1 MAPLSSTG
9 GLPTRP
15 ERNRLRRV
23 AGFIDHLRLNGFV
36 VGLGETQA
44 AAELLAAPDFDLT
57 RTRAGLKALLASSRE
72 EWEQFDALYEAY
84 WFGRGRAARQA
95 SQQHSMRKGHPKN
108 APLPHAWRQHLGMAA
123 NDRAP
128 QIESEGEEPEGGS
141 ATGRLIAA
149 ETPARARADLRHIAD
164 PREIAEA
171 EALAYR
177 LARAMSTR
185 LSRRW
190 RLAHRGRR
198 IDIRRSIRANL
209 GHGGTMLEL
218 FRKGRP
224 QRPVRI
230 VAFVDV
236 SGSMQHYSRFF
247 LQFVKGLVGQWADTD
262 AYLFHTRLVRVTN
275 AMREK
280 NATKAMMQLSLLAEG
295 FGGGTKLAESLAVFN
310 ARYAKRA
317 VNSRTVAMI
326 FSDGYDTGT
335 PAALAT
341 ELARLRKRVPR
352 LVWLNPLLGWANY
365 RPVAASMAAAMPYI
379 DRFAAAN
386 SISALAAIEPELSHL
401 WRTAK

>member
-1 MAPLSSTG
+1 MTPTGSEPGLSIA
-9 GLPTRP
+9 P
-15 ERNRLRRV
+15 ERRPLLPI
-23 AGFIDHLRLNGFV
+23 AGFVDHLRLNGFV

-44 AAELLAAPDFDLT
+44 VAGLLAAPDVDL
-57 RTRAGLKALLASSRE
+57 RQTRASLKVLLASNRD
-72 EWEQFDALYEAY
+72 EWERFDALYEAY
-84 WFGRGRAARQA
+84 WFGRGRQRQA
-95 SQQHSMRKGHPKN
+95 PRNLSRKMPPN
-108 APLPHAWRQHLGMAA
+108 AAPLPDAWQQHFGVAA

-128 QIESEGEEPEGGS
+128 QIETEGGEPEGGGAS
-141 ATGRLIAA
+141 GRLIAA
-149 ETPARARADLRHIAD
+149 PMTARSRTDLRHLAD

-209 GHGGTMLEL
+209 GHGGTLLEL
-218 FRKGRP
+218 FRKARP
-224 QRPVRI
+224 ARPVRI

-236 SGSMQHYSRFF
+236 SGSMRHYSRFF
-247 LQFVKGLVGQWADTD
+247 LQFVKGLVGQWVDTD
-262 AYLFHTRLVRVTN
+262 AYLFHTRLVRVTD

-280 NATKAMMQLSLLAEG
+280 NATRAMMQLALLAEG

-317 VNSRTVAMI
+317 VNSRTVTMV

-335 PAALAT
+335 PELLAA
-341 ELARLRKRVPR
+341 ELAKLRKRVPR

-386 SISALAAIEPELSHL
+386 TLSALAAIEPELSRL
-401 WRTAK
+401 WRTAR